1 VPAVRA
7 KCKCQDARRKRGA
20 NQFNAAPPRLG
31 FEAAGITACYRAG
44 MSLENI
50 DILEP
55 TQFATAVPHEQFT
68 ILRREAPIFWQ
79 KDPSSVKG
87 GYWALTKHEDIV
99 DVSKNA
105 RLFSSEAGGINIPD
119 ADEEY
124 LSTSQLIMISMDPP
138 QHTKYRKLVASGFTP
153 RMIRKIE
160 ASIRQA
166 IQDILDEIAGE
177 AELDFVHRIAAQ
189 LPLRMIADM
198 IGWPEEDRQTMF
210 EWADRVA
217 QIDMNPED
225 AQVAAMEFWNY
236 CAELMEAIESGER
249 ERSDSLLETLMAAE
263 VDGEKLNEME
273 VVNFMLLLAIGGNE
287 TTRNCISGGFLAL
300 HDNPKQLAAWKNDM
314 GGLSESA
321 TEEMLRW
328 TSPIICFRRTATA
341 DTQIRGQA
349 IKEGDKVVLYYAS
362 ANRDEDVFDDPQ
374 TFDIRRRNNKH
385 LSFGTGHHFCLGATL
400 ARMEIRILFEE
411 LLKRYPGMKPVG
423 PVKRMASNYVNS
435 TESFMVTLNV

>member
-1 VPAVRA
+1 M
-7 KCKCQDARRKRGA
+7 
-20 NQFNAAPPRLG
+20 
-31 FEAAGITACYRAG
+31 ITSG
-44 MSLENI
+44 MHLENI

-55 TQFATAVPHEQFT
+55 TQFTTAVPHDRFT
-68 ILRREAPIFWQ
+68 VLRHEAPIFWH
-79 KDPSSVKG
+79 KEANSERG
-87 GYWALTKHEDIV
+87 GYWALTKYEDIV
-99 DVSKNA
+99 EVSKNA
-105 RLFSSEAGGINIPD
+105 KLFSSEVGGINIRD

-124 LSTSQLIMISMDPP
+124 LSTSRLIMISMDPP

-166 IQDILDEIAGE
+166 VLDILDEVEGE
-177 AELDFVHRIAAQ
+177 AEVDFVQRISAQ

-198 IGWPEEDRQTMF
+198 IGWPEEDRQLMI

-217 QIDMNPED
+217 QLDVNQESGEL
-225 AQVAAMEFWNY
+225 AAMEFWNY
-236 CAELMEAIESGER
+236 CAELMDSIESGER

-287 TTRNCISGGFLAL
+287 TTRNCVSGGFLAL
-300 HDNPKQLAAWKNDM
+300 HDNPEQLEAWMNDIE
-314 GGLSESA
+314 GLSESA

-328 TSPIICFRRTATA
+328 TSPIVCFRRTATA
-341 DTQIRGQA
+341 DTEIRGQA
-349 IKEGDKVVLYYAS
+349 IKEGDKVVMYYAS

-374 TFDIRRRNNKH
+374 TFDIRRQNNKH

-411 LLKRYPGMKPVG
+411 LLQRYPNMKPVG
-423 PVKRMASNYVNS
+423 PVKRAASGYVNS
-435 TESFMVTLNV
+435 TEGFMVTLGD

>member
-1 VPAVRA
+1 MVSSAM
-7 KCKCQDARRKRGA
+7 
-20 NQFNAAPPRLG
+20 N
-31 FEAAGITACYRAG
+31 
-44 MSLENI
+44 LEKI

-55 TQFATAVPHEQFT
+55 SQYATAVPHDQLT
-68 ILRREAPIFWQ
+68 VLRHEAPVFWH
-79 KDPSSVKG
+79 KEPKSARG
-87 GYWALTKHEDIV
+87 GYWALTKYGDIL

-105 RLFSSEAGGINIPD
+105 KLFSSELGGINIRD

-124 LSTSQLIMISMDPP
+124 LSTSRLIMISMDPP

-153 RMIRKIE
+153 RMIRKTE
-160 ASIRQA
+160 TSIRQA
-166 IQDILDEIAGE
+166 VHDILDEIEGE
-177 AELDFVHRIAAQ
+177 AEVDFVQRISAQ

-198 IGWPEEDRQTMF
+198 IGWPEEDRQLMI

-217 QIDMNPED
+217 QLDVNQESGEL
-225 AQVAAMEFWNY
+225 AAMEFWNY
-236 CAELMEAIESGER
+236 CAELMDSIESGER

-263 VDGEKLNEME
+263 VDGEKLSEME

-300 HDNPKQLAAWKNDM
+300 HDNPEQLQAWKSNIE
-314 GGLSESA
+314 GLSESA

-341 DTQIRGQA
+341 DTEIRGQA
-349 IKEGDKVVLYYAS
+349 IKEGDKVVMYYAS

-374 TFDIRRRNNKH
+374 TFNIRRQNNKH

-411 LLKRYPGMKPVG
+411 LLKRYPNMKPTG
-423 PVKRMASNYVNS
+423 PVKRAASCYVNS
-435 TESFMVTLNV
+435 TESFMVTPGD

>member
-1 VPAVRA
+1 
-7 KCKCQDARRKRGA
+7 
-20 NQFNAAPPRLG
+20 
-31 FEAAGITACYRAG
+31 
-44 MSLENI
+44 MSLEHI

-55 TQFATAVPHEQFT
+55 GQFATAVPHEQFT
-68 ILRREAPIFWQ
+68 VLRKQAPIFWQ

-105 RLFSSEAGGINIPD
+105 KLFSSEAGGINIPD
-119 ADEEY
+119 ADEDY

-153 RMIRKIE
+153 RMIRQIE
-160 ASIRQA
+160 ASIRKA
-166 IQDILDEIAGE
+166 VRDILDEIEGE
-177 AELDFVHRIAAQ
+177 GEVDFVRRVAAQ

-198 IGWPEEDRQTMF
+198 IGWPEEDRQMMY
-210 EWADRVA
+210 EWADRVT
-217 QIDMNPED
+217 QIDTNPDD

-236 CAELMEAIESGER
+236 CAELMEAIEAGER

-300 HDNPKQLAAWKNDM
+300 HDSPEQLEAWKEDIE
-314 GGLSESA
+314 GLSESA

-341 DTQIRGQA
+341 DTKIRGQA

-374 TFDIRRRNNKH
+374 TFDIRRESNKH

-411 LLKRYPGMKPVG
+411 LLRRYPGMKPVG
-423 PVKRMASNYVNS
+423 PVKRMASCYVNS
-435 TESFMVTLNV
+435 TESFMVTLNA

>member
-1 VPAVRA
+1 
-7 KCKCQDARRKRGA
+7 
-20 NQFNAAPPRLG
+20 
-31 FEAAGITACYRAG
+31 
-44 MSLENI
+44 MHLENI

-55 TQFATAVPHEQFT
+55 TQFATGVPHDQLT
-68 ILRREAPIFWQ
+68 VLRHEAPVFWH
-79 KDPSSVKG
+79 KEPNSARG
-87 GYWALTKHEDIV
+87 GYWALTKYEDIL

-105 RLFSSEAGGINIPD
+105 KLFSSEVGGINIRD
-119 ADEEY
+119 ANEEY

-166 IQDILDEIAGE
+166 VHDILDEIEGE
-177 AELDFVHRIAAQ
+177 TEVDFVQRISAQ

-198 IGWPEEDRQTMF
+198 IGWPEKDRQLMF
-210 EWADRVA
+210 QWADRVA
-217 QIDMNPED
+217 QIDVNPESGE
-225 AQVAAMEFWNY
+225 VAAMEFWNY
-236 CAELMEAIESGER
+236 CAELMDSIESGER
-249 ERSDSLLETLMAAE
+249 KRSDSLLETLMAAE
-263 VDGEKLNEME
+263 VDGEKLSEME

-300 HDNPKQLAAWKNDM
+300 HDNPEQLEAWKNDIE
-314 GGLSESA
+314 GLSESA

-328 TSPIICFRRTATA
+328 TSPIVCFRRTVTA

-362 ANRDEDVFDDPQ
+362 ANRDEDVFDEPQ
-374 TFDIRRRNNKH
+374 TFDIRRQNNKH

-411 LLKRYPGMKPVG
+411 LLKRYPNMKPVG
-423 PVKRMASNYVNS
+423 PVKRMASSYVNS
-435 TESFMVTLNV
+435 TESFMVSLGD

>member
-1 VPAVRA
+1 
-7 KCKCQDARRKRGA
+7 
-20 NQFNAAPPRLG
+20 
-31 FEAAGITACYRAG
+31 
-44 MSLENI
+44 MHLENI

-55 TQFATAVPHEQFT
+55 TQFATGVPHDQLT
-68 ILRREAPIFWQ
+68 VLRHEAPVFWH
-79 KDPSSVKG
+79 KEPNSARG
-87 GYWALTKHEDIV
+87 GYWALTKYEDIL

-105 RLFSSEAGGINIPD
+105 KLFSSEVGGINIRD
-119 ADEEY
+119 ANEEY

-166 IQDILDEIAGE
+166 VHDILDEIEGE
-177 AELDFVHRIAAQ
+177 TEVDFVQRISAQ

-198 IGWPEEDRQTMF
+198 IGWPEKDRQLMF
-210 EWADRVA
+210 QWADRVA
-217 QIDMNPED
+217 QIDVNPESGE
-225 AQVAAMEFWNY
+225 VAAMEFWNY
-236 CAELMEAIESGER
+236 CAELMDSIESGER
-249 ERSDSLLETLMAAE
+249 KRSDSLLETLMAAE
-263 VDGEKLNEME
+263 VDGEKLSEME

-300 HDNPKQLAAWKNDM
+300 HDNPEQLEAWKNDIE
-314 GGLSESA
+314 GLSESA

-328 TSPIICFRRTATA
+328 TSPIVCFRRTVTA

-362 ANRDEDVFDDPQ
+362 ANRDEDVFDDEPQ
-374 TFDIRRRNNKH
+374 TFDIRRQNNKH

-411 LLKRYPGMKPVG
+411 LLKRYPNMKPVG
-423 PVKRMASNYVNS
+423 PVKRMASSYVNS
-435 TESFMVTLNV
+435 TESFMVSLGD

>member
-1 VPAVRA
+1 
-7 KCKCQDARRKRGA
+7 
-20 NQFNAAPPRLG
+20 
-31 FEAAGITACYRAG
+31 
-44 MSLENI
+44 MHLENI

-55 TQFATAVPHEQFT
+55 TQYATAVPHDQYT
-68 ILRREAPIFWQ
+68 VLRHEAPVFWH
-79 KDPSSVKG
+79 KEPDSARG
-87 GYWALTKHEDIV
+87 GYWALTKYDDIV

-105 RLFSSEAGGINIPD
+105 KLFSSEVGGINIRD

-124 LSTSQLIMISMDPP
+124 LSTSRLIMISMDPP

-166 IQDILDEIAGE
+166 VHDILDEIEGE
-177 AELDFVHRIAAQ
+177 AEVDFVQRISAQ

-198 IGWPEEDRQTMF
+198 IGWPEEDRQLMI

-217 QIDMNPED
+217 QLDVNQESGEL
-225 AQVAAMEFWNY
+225 AAMEFWNY
-236 CAELMEAIESGER
+236 CAELMDSIESGER

-263 VDGEKLNEME
+263 VDGEKLSEME

-300 HDNPKQLAAWKNDM
+300 HDNPEQLEAWKNDIE
-314 GGLSESA
+314 GLSESA

-328 TSPIICFRRTATA
+328 TSPIVCFRRTATA
-341 DTQIRGQA
+341 DTEIRGQA
-349 IKEGDKVVLYYAS
+349 IKEGDKVVMYYAS
-362 ANRDEDVFDDPQ
+362 ANRDEDIFDDPQ
-374 TFDIRRRNNKH
+374 TFDIRRQSNKH

-411 LLKRYPGMKPVG
+411 LFKRYPNMKPVG
-423 PVKRMASNYVNS
+423 PVKRAASCYVNS
-435 TESFMVTLNV
+435 TEGFMVTPG

>member
-1 VPAVRA
+1 M
-7 KCKCQDARRKRGA
+7 
-20 NQFNAAPPRLG
+20 
-31 FEAAGITACYRAG
+31 ITSG
-44 MSLENI
+44 MHLENI

-55 TQFATAVPHEQFT
+55 TQFATAVPHDQFT
-68 ILRREAPIFWQ
+68 VLRHEAPIFWH
-79 KDPSSVKG
+79 KEANSERG
-87 GYWALTKHEDIV
+87 GYWALTKYEDIV
-99 DVSKNA
+99 EVSKNA
-105 RLFSSEAGGINIPD
+105 KLFSSEVGGINIRD

-124 LSTSQLIMISMDPP
+124 LSTSRLIMISMDPP

-166 IQDILDEIAGE
+166 VRDILDEVEGE
-177 AELDFVHRIAAQ
+177 AEVDFVQRISAQ

-198 IGWPEEDRQTMF
+198 IGWPEEDRQLMI

-217 QIDMNPED
+217 QLDVNQESGEL
-225 AQVAAMEFWNY
+225 AAMEFWNY
-236 CAELMEAIESGER
+236 CAELMDSIESGER

-287 TTRNCISGGFLAL
+287 TTRNCVSGGFLAL
-300 HDNPKQLAAWKNDM
+300 HDNPEQLEAWMNDIE
-314 GGLSESA
+314 GLSESA

-328 TSPIICFRRTATA
+328 TSPIVCFRRTATA
-341 DTQIRGQA
+341 DTEIRGQA
-349 IKEGDKVVLYYAS
+349 IKEGDKVVMYYAS

-374 TFDIRRRNNKH
+374 TFDIRRQNNKH

-411 LLKRYPGMKPVG
+411 LLQRYPNMKPVG
-423 PVKRMASNYVNS
+423 PVKRAASGYVNS
-435 TESFMVTLNV
+435 TEGFMVTLGD

>member
-1 VPAVRA
+1 MVSS
-7 KCKCQDARRKRGA
+7 
-20 NQFNAAPPRLG
+20 
-31 FEAAGITACYRAG
+31 G
-44 MSLENI
+44 MHLEKI
-50 DILEP
+50 DVLEP
-55 TQFATAVPHEQFT
+55 TQYSTAVPHDQYT
-68 ILRREAPIFWQ
+68 VLRHEAPIFWH
-79 KDPSSVKG
+79 KEPGAARG
-87 GYWALTKHEDIV
+87 GYWALTKYDDILN
-99 DVSKNA
+99 VSKNA
-105 RLFSSEAGGINIPD
+105 KLFSSEVGGINIRD

-124 LSTSQLIMISMDPP
+124 LSTSRLIMISMDPP

-166 IQDILDEIAGE
+166 VHDILDEIEGE
-177 AELDFVHRIAAQ
+177 TEVDFVQRISAQ

-198 IGWPEEDRQTMF
+198 IGWPQEDRQLMI

-217 QIDMNPED
+217 QLDVNQESGEL
-225 AQVAAMEFWNY
+225 AAMEFWNY
-236 CAELMEAIESGER
+236 CAELMDSIESGER

-263 VDGEKLNEME
+263 VDGEKLSEME

-300 HDNPKQLAAWKNDM
+300 HDNPEQLQAWKSDIE
-314 GGLSESA
+314 GLSASA

-328 TSPIICFRRTATA
+328 TSPIVCFRRTATA
-341 DTQIRGQA
+341 DTEIRGQA
-349 IKEGDKVVLYYAS
+349 IKEGDKIVMYYAS

-374 TFDIRRRNNKH
+374 TFDIRRQNNKH

-411 LLKRYPGMKPVG
+411 LLKRYPNMKPSG
-423 PVKRMASNYVNS
+423 PVHRAASCYVNS
-435 TESFMVTLNV
+435 TESFMVTLGG

>member
-1 VPAVRA
+1 
-7 KCKCQDARRKRGA
+7 
-20 NQFNAAPPRLG
+20 
-31 FEAAGITACYRAG
+31 
-44 MSLENI
+44 MHLEKI

-55 TQFATAVPHEQFT
+55 TQYGTAVPHDQYT
-68 ILRREAPIFWQ
+68 VLRHEAPVFWHREP
-79 KDPSSVKG
+79 DSARG
-87 GYWALTKHEDIV
+87 GYWALTKYEDIL

-105 RLFSSEAGGINIPD
+105 KLFSSEVGGINIRD

-124 LSTSQLIMISMDPP
+124 LSTSRLIMISMDPP

-160 ASIRQA
+160 TSIRQA
-166 IQDILDEIAGE
+166 IHDILDEIEGE
-177 AELDFVHRIAAQ
+177 AEVDFVQRIAAQ

-198 IGWPEEDRQTMF
+198 IGWPEEDRRLMID
-210 EWADRVA
+210 WADRVA
-217 QIDMNPED
+217 QLDVDQESGEL
-225 AQVAAMEFWNY
+225 AAMEFWNY
-236 CAELMEAIESGER
+236 CAELMDSIESGER

-263 VDGEKLNEME
+263 VDGEKLSEME

-300 HDNPKQLAAWKNDM
+300 HDNPEQLQAWKNDIE
-314 GGLSESA
+314 GLSESA

-328 TSPIICFRRTATA
+328 TSPIVCFRRTATA
-341 DTQIRGQA
+341 DTEIRGQA
-349 IKEGDKVVLYYAS
+349 IKEGDKIVMYYAS

-374 TFDIRRRNNKH
+374 IFDIRRQNNKH

-411 LLKRYPGMKPVG
+411 LLKRYPNMKPAG
-423 PVKRMASNYVNS
+423 PVKRAASCYVNS
-435 TESFMVTLNV
+435 TESFMVTLGGS

>member
-1 VPAVRA
+1 M
-7 KCKCQDARRKRGA
+7 
-20 NQFNAAPPRLG
+20 
-31 FEAAGITACYRAG
+31 ITSG
-44 MSLENI
+44 MHLENI

-55 TQFATAVPHEQFT
+55 TQFATAVPHDQFT
-68 ILRREAPIFWQ
+68 VLRHEAPIFWH
-79 KDPSSVKG
+79 KEANSERG
-87 GYWALTKHEDIV
+87 GYWALTKYEDIV
-99 DVSKNA
+99 EVSKNA
-105 RLFSSEAGGINIPD
+105 KLFSSEVGGINIRD

-124 LSTSQLIMISMDPP
+124 LSTSRLIMISMDPP

-166 IQDILDEIAGE
+166 VLDILDEVEGE
-177 AELDFVHRIAAQ
+177 AEVDFVQRISAQ

-198 IGWPEEDRQTMF
+198 IGWPEEDRQLMI

-217 QIDMNPED
+217 QLDVNQESGEL
-225 AQVAAMEFWNY
+225 AAMEFWNY
-236 CAELMEAIESGER
+236 CAELMDSIESGER

-287 TTRNCISGGFLAL
+287 TTRNCVSGGFLAL
-300 HDNPKQLAAWKNDM
+300 HDNPEQLEAWMNDIE
-314 GGLSESA
+314 GLSESA

-328 TSPIICFRRTATA
+328 TSPIVCFRRTATA
-341 DTQIRGQA
+341 DTEIRGQA
-349 IKEGDKVVLYYAS
+349 IKEGDKVVMYYAS

-374 TFDIRRRNNKH
+374 TFDIRRQNNKH
-385 LSFGTGHHFCLGATL
+385 LSFGAGHHFCFGATL

-411 LLKRYPGMKPVG
+411 LLQRYPNMKPVG
-423 PVKRMASNYVNS
+423 PVKRAASGYVNS
-435 TESFMVTLNV
+435 TESFMVTLGD

>member
-1 VPAVRA
+1 M
-7 KCKCQDARRKRGA
+7 
-20 NQFNAAPPRLG
+20 
-31 FEAAGITACYRAG
+31 ITSG
-44 MSLENI
+44 MHLENI

-55 TQFATAVPHEQFT
+55 TQFTTAVPHDQFT
-68 ILRREAPIFWQ
+68 VLRHEAPIFWH
-79 KDPSSVKG
+79 KEANSERG
-87 GYWALTKHEDIV
+87 GYWALTKYEDIV
-99 DVSKNA
+99 EVSKNA
-105 RLFSSEAGGINIPD
+105 KLFSSEVGGINIRD

-124 LSTSQLIMISMDPP
+124 LSTSRLIMISMDPP
-138 QHTKYRKLVASGFTP
+138 QHTKYRKLVAAGFTP

-166 IQDILDEIAGE
+166 VLDILDEVEGE
-177 AELDFVHRIAAQ
+177 AEVDFVQRISAQ

-198 IGWPEEDRQTMF
+198 IGWPEEDRQLMI

-217 QIDMNPED
+217 QLDVNQESGEL
-225 AQVAAMEFWNY
+225 AAMEFWNY
-236 CAELMEAIESGER
+236 CAELMDSIESGER

-287 TTRNCISGGFLAL
+287 TTRNCVSGGFLAL
-300 HDNPKQLAAWKNDM
+300 HDNPEQLEAWMNDIE
-314 GGLSESA
+314 GLSESA

-328 TSPIICFRRTATA
+328 TSPIVCFRRTATA
-341 DTQIRGQA
+341 DTEIRGQA
-349 IKEGDKVVLYYAS
+349 IKEGDKVVMYYAS

-374 TFDIRRRNNKH
+374 TFDIRRQNNKH

-411 LLKRYPGMKPVG
+411 LLQRYPNMKPVG
-423 PVKRMASNYVNS
+423 PVKRAASGYVNS
-435 TESFMVTLNV
+435 TEGFMVTLGD

>member
-1 VPAVRA
+1 
-7 KCKCQDARRKRGA
+7 
-20 NQFNAAPPRLG
+20 
-31 FEAAGITACYRAG
+31 
-44 MSLENI
+44 MHLENI

-55 TQFATAVPHEQFT
+55 TQFATAVPHDQFT
-68 ILRREAPIFWQ
+68 VLRHEAPIFWH
-79 KDPSSVKG
+79 KEANSERG
-87 GYWALTKHEDIV
+87 GYWALTKYEDIV
-99 DVSKNA
+99 EVSKNA
-105 RLFSSEAGGINIPD
+105 KLFSSEVGGINIRD

-124 LSTSQLIMISMDPP
+124 LSTSRLIMISMDPP

-166 IQDILDEIAGE
+166 VHDILDEVE
-177 AELDFVHRIAAQ
+177 SETEVDFVQRISAQ

-198 IGWPEEDRQTMF
+198 IGWPEEDRQLMI

-217 QIDMNPED
+217 QLDVNQESGEI
-225 AQVAAMEFWNY
+225 AAMEFWNY
-236 CAELMEAIESGER
+236 CAELMDSIESGER

-300 HDNPKQLAAWKNDM
+300 HDNPEQLEAWKNDIE
-314 GGLSESA
+314 GLSESA

-328 TSPIICFRRTATA
+328 TSPIVCFRRTATA
-341 DTQIRGQA
+341 DTEIRGQA
-349 IKEGDKVVLYYAS
+349 IKEGDKLVMYYAS

-374 TFDIRRRNNKH
+374 TFDIRRQSNKH

-411 LLKRYPGMKPVG
+411 LFKRYPNMKPVG
-423 PVKRMASNYVNS
+423 PVKRAASCYVNS
-435 TESFMVTLNV
+435 TESFMVTPG